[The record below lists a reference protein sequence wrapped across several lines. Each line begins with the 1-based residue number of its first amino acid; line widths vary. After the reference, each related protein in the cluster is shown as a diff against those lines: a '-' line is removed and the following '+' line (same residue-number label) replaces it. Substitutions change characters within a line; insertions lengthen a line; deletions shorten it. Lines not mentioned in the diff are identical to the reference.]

1 MRHFLLPFPFCLSN
15 PACCRQGIGAVEK
28 PKLARR
34 CQDSPQNPGSVYANS
49 WGYPPGLG
57 RAGRGL
63 WEARGRWSGR
73 GQDSTCNSYPGPLF
87 KPEWRFPRQQ
97 HQAPSHSD
105 PETLLPEGAKGCS
118 YPAFRAG
125 LLPFPTG
132 LGTFSTLHMLP
143 DLWVL
148 GRGDPDPPLQAPAGG
163 EQ

>member
-1 MRHFLLPFPFCLSN
+1 MSTVGDT
-15 PACCRQGIGAVEK
+15 RQDLEEQEGA
-28 PKLARR
+28 
-34 CQDSPQNPGSVYANS
+34 
-49 WGYPPGLG
+49 
-57 RAGRGL
+57 L

-73 GQDSTCNSYPGPLF
+73 GQDSTCSSYPGPLF

-118 YPAFRAG
+118 YPALRAG
-125 LLPFPTG
+125 LLPFSTG
-132 LGTFSTLHMLP
+132 LGTFSALHVLP

-148 GRGDPDPPLQAPAGG
+148 GRCDPDPPLQAPAGG